1 MTDRE
6 LELQLR
12 AWYRREIHAAEVA
25 PASLRAA
32 VQSIPVGRPE
42 TGPSAVRLRRP
53 TWLLAAA
60 VLLVTLLVVGAIAV
74 GSRNPPTVTPLPS
87 ARLAVPP
94 EPSSIASL
102 PLGTVGSWVMTAS
115 MPTFRDSPTPT
126 VLMPDGRVLFVGGD
140 GTGDRGD
147 PAATSAELYDPT
159 TGTWT
164 ATGNLRTPRRTGHT
178 ATLLDDGRV
187 LVTGGSAYQGTAG
200 GPYPQ
205 DAAEVYDPITGAWTS
220 TGRMTTP
227 RSQHDATLLPDG
239 TVLATDGY
247 RLAFTTTLRA
257 EIYDPRTGTW
267 ALTTSVPKPGG
278 PATLLPDGTVLVVGG
293 TSDERYDPV
302 SQRWTTIASPDGP
315 GCAPNRRGTLVLADG
330 SVLVLCG
337 SVFDNDTP
345 SAALL
350 DPARGS
356 WTTVAAP
363 PRRFL
368 LAIALLDGRVL
379 VGDGAGGA
387 IYDPTRHTWTAA
399 GLPVYSGSGTPLF
412 RMSGADSNTL
422 SYEIDTATPLRD
434 GRLLMTI
441 DQDAIVYTP
450 VTAP

>member
-12 AWYRREIHAAEVA
+12 AWYGREIDAAEIA

-32 VQSIPVGRPE
+32 VRSIPVDRPE

-60 VLLVTLLVVGAIAV
+60 VLLVTLLVVGAVAV
-74 GSRNPPTVTPLPS
+74 GSRHPPTVTPLPS

-94 EPSSIASL
+94 NLPSSIASL
-102 PLGTVGSWVMTAS
+102 PSGTVGSWVRTAS
-115 MPTFRDSPTPT
+115 MPTFRVGATPT
-126 VLMPDGRVLFVGGD
+126 VVMPDGRVLFVGGD

-147 PAATSAELYDPT
+147 PTATSAELYVPK
-159 TGTWT
+159 TGSWT

-178 ATLLDDGRV
+178 ATLLADGRV

-239 TVLATDGY
+239 RVLVVGGYTATDFLT
-247 RLAFTTTLRA
+247 RTA

-267 ALTTSVPKPGG
+267 VRTTSVPKRG
-278 PATLLPDGTVLVVGG
+278 PATLLPDGTVLVVGD
-293 TSDERYDPV
+293 TSTAQYDPDT
-302 SQRWTTIASPDGP
+302 QRWTTIATPGGP
-315 GCAPNRRGTLVLADG
+315 GCVPNRRGTVVLADG

-337 SVFDNDTP
+337 SVFDTDAL
-345 SAALL
+345 AAAVL
-350 DPARGS
+350 DPAPGS

-368 LAIALLDGRVL
+368 LAIVLLDGRVL
-379 VGDGAGGA
+379 VADGAGGA
-387 IYDPTRHTWTAA
+387 IYGPTSQNWTAA

-412 RMSGADSNTL
+412 RVSGGDTL
-422 SYEIDTATPLRD
+422 SYEIDTATPLLD
-434 GRLLMTI
+434 GRVLMTI
-441 DQDAIVYTP
+441 DQDAILYTP
-450 VTAP
+450 PTAP